1 MNLKLQSKSR
11 TIFAFLM
18 ALFSVWGW
26 GQTVW
31 TYNFGT
37 TTATVSGASSDAS
50 NSFPNTQTNG
60 GTVKA
65 RIGNG
70 TGSSAG
76 SFTLANPGL
85 PALGTEAELQFK
97 TNGGTTSATKFGLY
111 DYTAS
116 REGYMKFRIAFSGGS
131 AGTYA
136 LALGDGTNFSDN
148 NSVSSTQIFSGIQWQ
163 FGSSNAISYQVLNG
177 GSWVTTG
184 LPANSSTTL
193 FSQSTSNVFEVEIY
207 YNNTANSITYSKG
220 GSYDL
225 SVGKW
230 DLWVNNVKINTSEL
244 SKGSLSSTGN
254 IDSFIFYHQSSVA
267 GGTQGTIYI
276 DDIEYSNALPVV
288 SCTAPATPNGV
299 ISGAQSACNTGTL
312 TYTYGTGEPLSGVSY
327 YWQTSATGTN
337 STAAN
342 SASNPLNITSSGSYF
357 VRAYNGTCWSTATT
371 AYGVTINS
379 NPTIGS
385 QPSNQTVTAP
395 TAAIFNV
402 TAPGTNTY
410 QWQVNKNNGNGF
422 VNVTDGTGGTT
433 ASYTTE
439 ATSASMNGYL
449 YQVLVT
455 NSCGNVTSS
464 SATLT
469 VVIPPANDLCS
480 SATALTSGNTLTGS
494 MVNATATSGLA
505 ASPTKKDVWYKYTAL
520 NSGNH
525 VITANF
531 ASGVD
536 LDIHIYTG
544 ACPASGNATFVG
556 ETVGGTSEV
565 LNANLVS
572 GTDYYIRV
580 IDYDE
585 NATTFTINLQE
596 PLPCVAPAIVT
607 NLNLTPTSSSIAGT
621 FTANTASGY
630 MVVLSTNST
639 LSSSPVNGIIYNVG
653 DSFGG
658 GTVVKFSA
666 GANFTANNLN
676 QNTNYHFFVF
686 SYNTQCI
693 GEPFYN
699 GTSLNGTVATLTG
712 PCLSEDFTG
721 WSNAYGNWTRT
732 TSAGTWTAVDSF
744 SGGGQIQMN
753 DVGDYLELP
762 LLNNPSSMSYD
773 GALSSSPSS
782 NNRIKV
788 QYYNGTSWVDVIE
801 HTATSTTFASFTAT
815 FPSQLASMTGVR
827 VRLYRSADDRTHYI
841 DNVQVFCA
849 TPIAGTTWTNSGWS
863 NGTPSATVD
872 AIISSNYSGSGFVA
886 QNLTIDPTY
895 TLTINNNET
904 VTAGNVTNNGNIIVN
919 DGGNFVQTTGG
930 VYTSGTGASFI
941 TNRNSASVGGKY
953 VFWSSPVANQNL
965 YTAYSN
971 GSSAT
976 APTYVMTY
984 DTATNLYPN
993 VTNDNANFT
1002 NNAGKGYSVKV
1013 PANNATVAF
1022 GGGSQIPN
1030 NGTVNVALAGT
1041 SGGINNF
1048 NLIGN
1053 PYPSNIDLNAFYS
1066 ANQSLLNSTFWFWDN
1081 TTGNVTTQTGNTS
1094 VNVGY
1099 ATVNAADPA
1108 GNTWVEAPGTQTYNN
1123 TVLNATGNIAKVGQ
1137 GFIVKALDAG
1147 NVSFTNAMRSSSVG
1161 GTLNKNASS
1170 GKFWIKLTTSYGN
1183 TVTQAI
1189 TYSQGASDAY
1199 DVYDSKAMGM
1209 GSDAFYNLVGA
1220 EKLVIQGKSTFHIDD
1235 VVQLGNKHFENG
1247 NFTISLSHK
1256 EGLFANGQD
1265 IYLHDKQT
1273 GTYTNLQSG
1282 AYNFSANAGDFTN
1295 RFEIVYKLNVLSTN
1309 ETEKGSFEVYRNGE
1323 DFVVRNNKNI
1333 QSVEVFDAAGRKVQ
1347 QVTSN
1352 SKSLTVKVQAKG
1364 LYILKAISEG
1374 KEYTQKIIK

>member
-1 MNLKLQSKSR
+1 
-11 TIFAFLM
+11 M

-26 GQTVW
+26 GQHSITGFGSTN
-31 TYNFGT
+31 TYTQNFDNFRGTAATLPSEWSISGSYNSNAAYQVLTAGGTTPTT
-37 TTATVSGASSDAS
+37 TTANGNNVYAGRAGTSSSDYSLLQKQATSGSAS
-50 NSFPNTQTNG
+50 NITFSAVNNTASTING
-60 GTVKA
+60 FV
-65 RIGNG
+65 INWNVEQ
-70 TGSSAG
+70 
-76 SFTLANPGL
+76 F
-85 PALGTEAELQFK
+85 ALG
-97 TNGGTTSATKFGLY
+97 GRATQLN
-111 DYTAS
+111 
-116 REGYMKFRIAFSGGS
+116 FRYRI
-131 AGTYA
+131 
-136 LALGDGTNFSDN
+136 
-148 NSVSSTQIFSGIQWQ
+148 
-163 FGSSNAISYQVLNG
+163 NG
-177 GSWVTTG
+177 GSYTQTG
-184 LPANSSTTL
+184 ITGATL
-193 FSQSTSNVFEVEIY
+193 Y
-207 YNNTANSITYSKG
+207 
-220 GSYDL
+220 
-225 SVGKW
+225 
-230 DLWVNNVKINTSEL
+230 
-244 SKGSLSSTGN
+244 
-254 IDSFIFYHQSSVA
+254 
-267 GGTQGTIYI
+267 
-276 DDIEYSNALPVV
+276 
-288 SCTAPATPNGV
+288 
-299 ISGAQSACNTGTL
+299 
-312 TYTYGTGEPLSGVSY
+312 
-327 YWQTSATGTN
+327 TSATGTTATNFAYVN
-337 STAAN
+337 STPTGYSITISDLALAAN
-342 SASNPLNITSSGSYF
+342 QTVDFQFYVTNGSGSGSNSYVGIDDFSVYATQVNSNLPSFSVTGTFNNFSYVEGNGPSASQSVSVSGTNLDNSAVTVAAPTNYEVSLTNTNDFTDNKSIAYSGGTFTNQSVYVRLKSGLTSGSYTGSSLTISGGNASAAN
-357 VRAYNGTCWSTATT
+357 VALNGS
-371 AYGVTINS
+371 
-379 NPTIGS
+379 
-385 QPSNQTVTAP
+385 
-395 TAAIFNV
+395 
-402 TAPGTNTY
+402 
-410 QWQVNKNNGNGF
+410 
-422 VNVTDGTGGTT
+422 
-433 ASYTTE
+433 
-439 ATSASMNGYL
+439 
-449 YQVLVT
+449 
-455 NSCGNVTSS
+455 
-464 SATLT
+464 
-469 VVIPPANDLCS
+469 VVPPPPANDLCS

-494 MVNATATSGLA
+494 VVNATATSGLA

-544 ACPASGNATFVG
+544 ACPASGSATFVG
-556 ETVGGTSEV
+556 QTVGGTSEV

-658 GTVVKFSA
+658 GTVIKYSA
-666 GANFTANNLN
+666 GATFTASNLN
-676 QNTNYHFFVF
+676 QSTNYHFFVF
-686 SYNTQCI
+686 SYNTQCV
-693 GEPFYN
+693 GEPFYS
-699 GTSLNGTVATLTG
+699 TASLNGVSTTLAG
-712 PCLSEDFTG
+712 PCVNESFSSNTRPNGWIDTDTG
-721 WSNAYGNWTRT
+721 ITYSSGYADMSVAVGSIT
-732 TSAGTWTAVDSF
+732 TSA
-744 SGGGQIQMN
+744 
-753 DVGDYLELP
+753 
-762 LLNNPSSMSYD
+762 
-773 GALSSSPSS
+773 LS
-782 NNRIKV
+782 N
-788 QYYNGTSWVDVIE
+788 
-801 HTATSTTFASFTAT
+801 
-815 FPSQLASMTGVR
+815 PSQLKFDLSRTTNATAKVLYVEVSTTSQTAGFTVVDTYNHSNTSSGSNNITVDLSAYSSNPTVYVR
-827 VRLYRSADDRTHYI
+827 FRREQGNTSPWRI

-904 VTAGNVTNNGNIIVN
+904 VTAGNVMNNGNIIVN

-1123 TVLNATGNIAKVGQ
+1123 TVLNATENIAKVGQ

-1189 TYSQGASDAY
+1189 TYSQGASDVY

-1209 GSDAFYNLVGA
+1209 GSDAFYSLVGA

-1273 GTYTNLQSG
+1273 ATYTNLQSG

-1309 ETEKGSFEVYRNGE
+1309 ETEKGTFEVYRDGE

-1352 SKSLTVKVQAKG
+1352 SKSVTVKVQAKG

>member
-26 GQTVW
+26 GQNLI
-31 TYNFGT
+31 YNLDLANQSSAFGT
-37 TTATVSGASSDAS
+37 ANTYGAKSGTVSGVTWYANAASCQSSSIVWLGTNNATNYNNLAKLNAGVNNRGTAIAS
-50 NSFPNTQTNG
+50 ALGIQASASGYYALVGANAINNVGSIKVKASATG
-60 GTVKA
+60 GTVPA
-65 RIGNG
+65 
-70 TGSSAG
+70 
-76 SFTLANPGL
+76 TLWCLYTTDGGVTYNI
-85 PALGTEAELQFK
+85 LG
-97 TNGGTTSATKFGLY
+97 
-111 DYTAS
+111 
-116 REGYMKFRIAFSGGS
+116 
-131 AGTYA
+131 
-136 LALGDGTNFSDN
+136 
-148 NSVSSTQIFSGIQWQ
+148 SVSSPG
-163 FGSSNAISYQVLNG
+163 A
-177 GSWVTTG
+177 
-184 LPANSSTTL
+184 
-193 FSQSTSNVFEVEIY
+193 VE
-207 YNNTANSITYSKG
+207 
-220 GSYDL
+220 
-225 SVGKW
+225 
-230 DLWVNNVKINTSEL
+230 
-244 SKGSLSSTGN
+244 
-254 IDSFIFYHQSSVA
+254 
-267 GGTQGTIYI
+267 
-276 DDIEYSNALPVV
+276 
-288 SCTAPATPNGV
+288 
-299 ISGAQSACNTGTL
+299 
-312 TYTYGTGEPLSGVSY
+312 
-327 YWQTSATGTN
+327 QT
-337 STAAN
+337 
-342 SASNPLNITSSGSYF
+342 F
-357 VRAYNGTCWSTATT
+357 
-371 AYGVTINS
+371 
-379 NPTIGS
+379 
-385 QPSNQTVTAP
+385 
-395 TAAIFNV
+395 
-402 TAPGTNTY
+402 
-410 QWQVNKNNGNGF
+410 
-422 VNVTDGTGGTT
+422 
-433 ASYTTE
+433 
-439 ATSASMNGYL
+439 
-449 YQVLVT
+449 
-455 NSCGNVTSS
+455 
-464 SATLT
+464 
-469 VVIPPANDLCS
+469 
-480 SATALTSGNTLTGS
+480 
-494 MVNATATSGLA
+494 
-505 ASPTKKDVWYKYTAL
+505 
-520 NSGNH
+520 
-525 VITANF
+525 
-531 ASGVD
+531 
-536 LDIHIYTG
+536 
-544 ACPASGNATFVG
+544 
-556 ETVGGTSEV
+556 
-565 LNANLVS
+565 
-572 GTDYYIRV
+572 
-580 IDYDE
+580 
-585 NATTFTINLQE
+585 
-596 PLPCVAPAIVT
+596 
-607 NLNLTPTSSSIAGT
+607 TPTSAIAN
-621 FTANTASGY
+621 AQYA
-630 MVVLSTNST
+630 
-639 LSSSPVNGIIYNVG
+639 
-653 DSFGG
+653 
-658 GTVVKFSA
+658 
-666 GANFTANNLN
+666 
-676 QNTNYHFFVF
+676 FVF
-686 SYNTQCI
+686 YS
-693 GEPFYN
+693 
-699 GTSLNGTVATLTG
+699 
-712 PCLSEDFTG
+712 
-721 WSNAYGNWTRT
+721 
-732 TSAGTWTAVDSF
+732 TSAGTFRAPYFEFYEGAVTQTANPSIVATGTSNGIDTYWNTASITLSSASSGALIYYTTDGTTPTTSSTQYNAPFQISVTSEIKAIAVAAPLTASTVTTKQITITNPAVATIPYTQTFTNTLGDWVNYKESGNAGYVGWITAANGAESNGYQEGTTKAWLISPKFTGAQANSLLSF
-744 SGGGQIQMN
+744 SYASQYE
-753 DVGDYLELP
+753 GDDLKVVYSTNYAGYGDPTAATWTNLTTIAEASGTAISTGS
-762 LLNNPSSMSYD
+762 LNNFVVPAAGNVHIAFIYEDASTGGWAMWRVSN
-773 GALSSSPSS
+773 LSINAP
-782 NNRIKV
+782 V
-788 QYYNGTSWVDVIE
+788 
-801 HTATSTTFASFTAT
+801 
-815 FPSQLASMTGVR
+815 
-827 VRLYRSADDRTHYI
+827 
-841 DNVQVFCA
+841 
-849 TPIAGTTWTNSGWS
+849 IAGTTWNGTTWS

-965 YTAYSN
+965 YTAYVN
-971 GSSAT
+971 GSAAI

-1013 PANNATVAF
+1013 PASNATVAF

-1209 GSDAFYNLVGA
+1209 GSDAFYSLAGA
-1220 EKLVIQGKSTFHIDD
+1220 EKLVIQGRSSFNNDD

-1247 NFTISLSHK
+1247 NFIISLSHK

-1273 GTYTNLQSG
+1273 ATYTNLQSG

-1309 ETEKGSFEVYRNGE
+1309 ETEKGTFEVYRDGE

-1352 SKSLTVKVQAKG
+1352 SKSVTVKVQAKG

>member
-26 GQTVW
+26 GQSITIDLTSVGGSANIGSNAYANGAERTWTQSTVGFGGKAITAAQNPNAGAIQFQGNNGVIYNTTAIPGRIKTIQVNQNASSAFTLSGGTSRLVNNVTG
-31 TYNFGT
+31 TYTVGGTSAGSVTGT
-37 TTATVSGASSDAS
+37 TWTSADLSSQNYTFFALRKGSGAGYITSIVITYEPSTTPNLSITGTFNNFSYVEGNGPSTSQSVSISGTNLDNSAVNVSAPTNYEVSLTNANDFADSKQISYSGGSFTSQAVYVRLKSGLASGSYTGSNLTVSGGNASA
-50 NSFPNTQTNG
+50 
-60 GTVKA
+60 
-65 RIGNG
+65 
-70 TGSSAG
+70 
-76 SFTLANPGL
+76 ANV
-85 PALGTEAELQFK
+85 A
-97 TNGGTTSATKFGLY
+97 
-111 DYTAS
+111 
-116 REGYMKFRIAFSGGS
+116 
-131 AGTYA
+131 
-136 LALGDGTNFSDN
+136 
-148 NSVSSTQIFSGIQWQ
+148 
-163 FGSSNAISYQVLNG
+163 LNG
-177 GSWVTTG
+177 
-184 LPANSSTTL
+184 
-193 FSQSTSNVFEVEIY
+193 
-207 YNNTANSITYSKG
+207 
-220 GSYDL
+220 
-225 SVGKW
+225 SV
-230 DLWVNNVKINTSEL
+230 V
-244 SKGSLSSTGN
+244 
-254 IDSFIFYHQSSVA
+254 
-267 GGTQGTIYI
+267 
-276 DDIEYSNALPVV
+276 P
-288 SCTAPATPNGV
+288 P
-299 ISGAQSACNTGTL
+299 
-312 TYTYGTGEPLSGVSY
+312 
-327 YWQTSATGTN
+327 
-337 STAAN
+337 
-342 SASNPLNITSSGSYF
+342 
-357 VRAYNGTCWSTATT
+357 
-371 AYGVTINS
+371 
-379 NPTIGS
+379 
-385 QPSNQTVTAP
+385 
-395 TAAIFNV
+395 
-402 TAPGTNTY
+402 
-410 QWQVNKNNGNGF
+410 
-422 VNVTDGTGGTT
+422 
-433 ASYTTE
+433 
-439 ATSASMNGYL
+439 
-449 YQVLVT
+449 
-455 NSCGNVTSS
+455 
-464 SATLT
+464 
-469 VVIPPANDLCS
+469 PPANDLCS
-480 SATALTSGNTLTGS
+480 SATALISGNTLTGS
-494 MVNATATSGLA
+494 MVNATATSGLS
-505 ASPTKKDVWYKYTAL
+505 ASATKKDVWYKYTAL

-525 VITANF
+525 IVTANF

-544 ACPASGNATFVG
+544 ACPASGSATFVG
-556 ETVGGTSEV
+556 QTVGGTSEV
-565 LNANLVS
+565 LSANLVS

-630 MVVLSTNST
+630 MVVLSTNSA
-639 LSSSPVNGIIYNVG
+639 LSSSPVNGTSYNVG
-653 DSFGG
+653 DAFGG
-658 GTVVKFSA
+658 GTVIKYSA
-666 GANFTANNLN
+666 GATFTASNLN
-676 QNTNYHFFVF
+676 QSTNYHFFVF

-699 GTSLNGTVATLTG
+699 GTSLNGTTVTLTG

-762 LLNNPSSMSYD
+762 LLNNPSSLSYD

-895 TLTINNNET
+895 TLTINNGQT
-904 VTAGNVTNNGNIIVN
+904 ITASNVSNNGNIIVN

-930 VYTSGTGASFI
+930 VYTAGTGSSFI
-941 TNRNSASVGGKY
+941 SNRNSASVGGKY
-953 VFWSSPVANQNL
+953 VFWSSPVANQNM
-965 YTAYSN
+965 YTAYVN

-1002 NNAGKGYSVKV
+1002 NNAGRGYSVKV

-1022 GGGSQIPN
+1022 GGSSQVPN
-1030 NGTVNVALAGT
+1030 NGAVNVALAGT
-1041 SGGINNF
+1041 AGGINNF

-1161 GTLNKNASS
+1161 GTLNKNAGS

-1189 TYSQGASDAY
+1189 TYSQGALDAY

-1209 GSDAFYNLVGA
+1209 GSDAFYSLVGA

-1282 AYNFSANAGDFTN
+1282 VYNFSANAGDFTN
-1295 RFEIVYKLNVLSTN
+1295 RFEIVYKLNVLSTA
-1309 ETEKGSFEVYRNGE
+1309 ETQKGTFEVYRDGE
-1323 DFVVRNNKNI
+1323 NFVVRNNKNI
-1333 QSVEVFDAAGRKVQ
+1333 QSVEVFDAAGRKIE

-1352 SKSLTVKVQAKG
+1352 SKSVTVKVQAKG
-1364 LYILKAISEG
+1364 LYILKAVSEG